1 MLTRTVAVI
10 ILTIWIWQVDSQLI
24 WPLIW
29 IKEAMQHL
37 HLVWIKLLVQTVT
50 LRLTAAWDRATVAP
64 GMKIWTITR
73 SLVKG
78 RVSLTLTCLTTHRI
92 PKISRSDR
100 ASMAL
105 RKVLWKESHLLK
117 SDKDWIS
124 RLVSSHTQA
133 AWIQIRKCSAVMQL
147 SLLQTQECNVRDLR
161 LLTRDVLDKSPHLNL
176 VKVNK
181 RNSLFHTA

>member
-105 RKVLWKESHLLK
+105 RKVLWKESHPLK
-117 SDKDWIS
+117 SDKDWTNH
-124 RLVSSHTQA
+124 LVSSHTRVE
-133 AWIQIRKCSAVMQL
+133 WIQIKRCSAVMQL
-147 SLLQTQECNVRDLR
+147 SPLQTLECNVRDLR
-161 LLTRDVLDKSPHLNL
+161 LPTRDVLDKSPHLNL

-181 RNSLFHTA
+181 RSNLFHTA